1 MGAAGKAQKNSTE
14 VRKMG
19 PGPSWTCPED
29 LRATLCAPGGLH
41 GHVPIR
47 NQLSI
52 KSGAALS
59 AGTVKLSIKRGR

>member
-1 MGAAGKAQKNSTE
+1 
-14 VRKMG
+14 MG